1 MLGFQHRPGVFLGSH
16 NTDCRF
22 NRLLP
27 QPGLAPQ
34 DASITSSLHPLPPL
48 DTQLSPGN
56 SRLTAGPSPRQLPA
70 FQSPCAST
78 SHARSPGLHPPC
90 PPSGGQAEGAAE
102 ESRGESLSIPF
113 IPPQSGLHPLPG
125 AKIQRYIQPAAA
137 TGHVS
142 PLLGYRDP
150 KINPSQPD

>member
-1 MLGFQHRPGVFLGSH
+1 MLGFRHQQG
-16 NTDCRF
+16 
-22 NRLLP
+22 
-27 QPGLAPQ
+27 
-34 DASITSSLHPLPPL
+34 
-48 DTQLSPGN
+48 LSPRSHSKDWCCPRDTNMVPSQPPPHPHGHA
-56 SRLTAGPSPRQLPA
+56 SLRMWRAGSQLGPPHHSSAPGSPKA
-70 FQSPCAST
+70 PCAST
-78 SHARSPGLHPPC
+78 SHTCSPGTSPLPTIC
-90 PPSGGQAEGAAE
+90 GQAEGLKRESE

-125 AKIQRYIQPAAA
+125 AKIRQYIQPAAA

>member
-1 MLGFQHRPGVFLGSH
+1 MDMQASPCGEQAHSWDLPTAAQ
-16 NTDCRF
+16 
-22 NRLLP
+22 LLAVQKP
-27 QPGLAPQ
+27 PVPAPAAPAPQ
-34 DASITSSLHPLPPL
+34 AASPLP
-48 DTQLSPGN
+48 TI
-56 SRLTAGPSPRQLPA
+56 
-70 FQSPCAST
+70 C
-78 SHARSPGLHPPC
+78 
-90 PPSGGQAEGAAE
+90 GQAEGLKRESE

-125 AKIQRYIQPAAA
+125 AKNRQYIQPAAA